1 MTYLTFSQLER
12 VGRLGNG
19 LWQIASTIGLA
30 RRHGMEPRFPP
41 SWSYRKFFS
50 IPDEMF
56 AEVRGTEAYR
66 LPDLDHMDE
75 RTRIYLQD
83 LSFLEG
89 VEDEVREYFRPSAA
103 AKVYIE
109 SALPGDRIPP
119 TLVVHVRRGDN
130 VHQQDCYPL
139 PMLDYYLDAV
149 RRHPSHDVVIFGDD
163 DNWNRSA
170 LLPQVSQVTHQ
181 GVFCVTGVPRPK
193 EHEPD
198 YMSAPI
204 FDWVDL
210 FAMENCG
217 YAFCLSN
224 STLGWWAAWLSTIN
238 DVCYPDPWYGPSLDI
253 RQQGYIDGSLMM
265 PSAWL
270 KVAAGGG
277 RREPRRGAA

>member
-1 MTYLTFSQLER
+1 MNYLTFSQLER

-83 LSFLEG
+83 LSFIAD
-89 VEDEVREYFRPSAA
+89 VTDEIDEYFQPSD
-103 AKVYIE
+103 E
-109 SALPGDRIPP
+109 ALERLG
-119 TLVVHVRRGDN
+119 TLSSHALILHVRRGDN
-130 VHQQDCYPL
+130 VNQQACYPL
-139 PMLDYYLDAV
+139 PSLDYYLNAV
-149 RRHPSHDVVIFGDD
+149 RRHPGFDVLIFGDD
-163 DNWNRSA
+163 HEWNQSVLYPLVC
-170 LLPQVSQVTHQ
+170 LLASRVQVIK
-181 GVFCVTGVPRPK
+181 GVARPK
-193 EHEPD
+193 EHMPD
-198 YMSAPI
+198 YMTAPI
-204 FDWVDL
+204 LDWIDL
-210 FAMENCG
+210 QLMAAQG
-217 YAFCLSN
+217 RAFCLSN
-224 STLGWWAAWLSTIN
+224 STMGWWAAWLSGSD